1 MVKTW
6 CLYKTLLFSIYKN
19 NWNKWDAMSE
29 STQYLLMVS
38 LVGIK
43 KGRILELHDKGQ
55 WGLLKKGKK

>member
-1 MVKTW
+1 
-6 CLYKTLLFSIYKN
+6 
-19 NWNKWDAMSE
+19 MSE

-55 WGLLKKGKK
+55 